1 MELGDQENARICA
14 LQHEFNK
21 GAYLRGLTAVSQFSF
36 GLPGGNLASCYN
48 GSVSDY
54 TTGKLEHQRL
64 YDGSG
69 FQKQRPNALHV
80 ANRIVY
86 LRDKHGRHSKR
97 RTGPTGISPFEP
109 PPVFK
114 TTTLGVSPVMAR
126 ASEAAFNKAVEKKNA
141 DIVAWGWGEEPGEA
155 SGVPNP
161 DGDEDGN
168 SVPNFALQQQQPVD
182 TTAANDI
189 TRRIT
194 EARRTGALNIDTMD
208 AIANSAFNTPNL
220 LANVSLS
227 TLQSWQ
233 KLMDMLP
240 DDTTVSPGRPGYLT
254 SKFRENVR
262 IQAVYAERG
271 VSSIRRKTLQVA
283 IDRLGSSPQIPQIQR
298 VAQQVAA
305 EMDDEEEEDEL
316 PGDNQ
321 FIHRDVNIDPPDLY
335 EQELPADRQFIQN
348 NEQALPPMQDLTR
361 SEKGLEVRIQTMLN
375 RGNYQGAMRF
385 IAAMS
390 ERNPRPQF
398 AAILARL
405 RAQAIRRQEAAPNRP
420 DEIAQNHPD
429 EVVPNH
435 PDEVALDHPPDEAVH
450 NHPDDD
456 ARNAQRMRLQ
466 RTLDQL
472 RALAENAGNE
482 STGTKRKRST
492 SERTGLIQELDRL
505 QEELDTVEAANSRPN
520 SDDRFTDPDRYL
532 PADQELGDV
541 FKQQAADELGQTA
554 ASDHPPNA
562 ESNQTT
568 PSVEIVELTPAERA
582 NVALIQKCIHGS
594 DYKRALQFIHSLR
607 NTNQRPEMKDTLNQ
621 LEQQLPRQE
630 EPALAAVTPVTA
642 ADLHLQQMFPTRQ
655 NVVVP
660 NATVKTDA
668 DDSDDDYVSADE
680 PLDGHPPNNK
690 GSPPQAPVNP
700 LDVAIGIVRAKR
712 MSSSKFKAA
721 VEKYRSRNPRNNFPV
736 KGKTTER
743 TTEDTEELIAKSLL
757 NGTALYG
764 NEYKAM
770 EAAVKSSN
778 LAGEVATAIDSN
790 TDARQ
795 PPTRRD
801 SIVDSATKRTRLTP
815 SGDYIMTT
823 NPMFARPQGKPAR
836 KNLVMTNGSARL
848 VDSAQSNDTNV
859 TETRGTPKKLAFSPP
874 DASKR
879 FAADPAAYRRA
890 ARIVSEYSHTD
901 HPTMNK
907 KIAAF
912 KAQNPQLSDQR
923 IWSLISL
930 YLVDR
935 TMPEARRRTLD
946 EMGAYTG
953 LISAIGASGMIS
965 KYDTSS

>member
-1 MELGDQENARICA
+1 
-14 LQHEFNK
+14 
-21 GAYLRGLTAVSQFSF
+21 
-36 GLPGGNLASCYN
+36 
-48 GSVSDY
+48 
-54 TTGKLEHQRL
+54 
-64 YDGSG
+64 
-69 FQKQRPNALHV
+69 
-80 ANRIVY
+80 
-86 LRDKHGRHSKR
+86 
-97 RTGPTGISPFEP
+97 
-109 PPVFK
+109 
-114 TTTLGVSPVMAR
+114 MAR

-168 SVPNFALQQQQPVD
+168 SAPNFALQQQQPVD

-321 FIHRDVNIDPPDLY
+321 LIHGDVNIDPPDLY
-335 EQELPADRQFIQN
+335 EQELPAGRQFIQN
-348 NEQALPPMQDLTR
+348 NEQALPPMQDLTQNER
-361 SEKGLEVRIQTMLN
+361 GVEMHIQSMIN

-385 IAAMS
+385 IAMS

-405 RAQAIRRQEAAPNRP
+405 RAQATWRQRA
-420 DEIAQNHPD
+420 DEVAQAHPD

-435 PDEVALDHPPDEAVH
+435 PDEDALDHPPDEAVPI
-450 NHPDDD
+450 HPDED
-456 ARNAQRMRLQ
+456 ARNAERMRLQ

-472 RALAENAGNE
+472 RALAENAGTNE

-492 SERTGLIQELDRL
+492 SERTGLIQEIDRL
-505 QEELDTVEAANSRPN
+505 QEELDKVETANSRPN
-520 SDDRFTDPDRYL
+520 PDDRFADPDRYL
-532 PADQELGDV
+532 PSHQEIDDLFG
-541 FKQQAADELGQTA
+541 QQAADELGRQTD
-554 ASDHPPNA
+554 ASDHPPYA

-568 PSVEIVELTPAERA
+568 PTVEIVELTPNERA
-582 NVALIQKCIHGS
+582 NVALIQKCIQGS

-607 NTNQRPEMKDTLNQ
+607 DTNQRPQMEETLKQ

-630 EPALAAVTPVTA
+630 ESALNAVTPVTA
-642 ADLHLQQMFPTRQ
+642 ADSHLQQLYPTRQ
-655 NVVVP
+655 NDVVP

-668 DDSDDDYVSADE
+668 DESDDDYVSADE
-680 PLDGHPPNNK
+680 PLDGHAHTYKGTPP
-690 GSPPQAPVNP
+690 PTPANP
-700 LDVAIGIVRAKR
+700 IDVAIGVVRAKR

-721 VEKYRSRNPRNNFPV
+721 VEKYRSKNPRNNFPV

-743 TTEDTEELIAKSLL
+743 TTEDTEEMIAKSLL

-764 NEYKAM
+764 NEYKSM

-801 SIVDSATKRTRLTP
+801 SIVLESTSEKRARLTP
-815 SGDYIMTT
+815 SGDYVMTT
-823 NPMFARPQGKPAR
+823 NPMFKRPQEKPVR
-836 KNLVMTNGSARL
+836 RNLVMTNGSARL
-848 VDSAQSNDTNV
+848 ADSAQSNDANV
-859 TETRGTPKKLAFSPP
+859 TETRATPKKLAFSPP
-874 DASKR
+874 VASTR
-879 FAADPAAYRRA
+879 ATRDPEADRRA
-890 ARIVSEYSHTD
+890 ATIVLEYFHTD
-901 HPTMNK
+901 HPTMK
-907 KIAAF
+907 RKIEEF
-912 KAQNPQLSDQR
+912 KAQNPQLTDQR
-923 IWSLISL
+923 IRSLIAL

-935 TMPEARRRTLD
+935 TIPEARRRTLD
-946 EMGAYTG
+946 QMGAYTG

-965 KYDTSS
+965 KYDRSS